1 MNSGSSAMASLWQKL
16 INRAS
21 NKALNRLED
30 DENYVFVRQSRLFN
44 DLSTEALLF
53 VMSNLMERHYKMGEV
68 IFREGNPGICL
79 FLVKSGQVEIYTQA
93 DNPDDKSTVYA
104 TINKGTLFGEISI
117 ISMAYRTSSA
127 RAIDYDTTLLTLSAY
142 VIAQLLEQFPHDG
155 VKVVR
160 GVTDSIISHLIS
172 TDQRLRETAH
182 QVKILNKKLAKYE

>member
-1 MNSGSSAMASLWQKL
+1 MANLWQKL

-104 TINKGTLFGEISI
+104 TINKGALFGEISI

-142 VIAQLLEQFPHDG
+142 VIAQLLEQFPQDG

-160 GVTDSIISHLIS
+160 SVTDSIISHLIS

-182 QVKILNKKLAKYE
+182 QVKILNRKLAKYE